1 MWALGNKQM
10 LFVALAIL
18 GLFLLSKFRC
28 GDGHDGQVADK
39 YKQIADQAKYWY
51 AASKQDSNILMAL
64 VHVNTALVKLHTLGM
79 MLTSTEANRQLQTDT
94 QVLYQVVKEYQ
105 QKVLEGFREH
115 APSIAFPS
123 GTAIDI
129 DWYV

>member
-105 QKVLEGFREH
+105 QKVLEING
-115 APSIAFPS
+115 
-123 GTAIDI
+123 
-129 DWYV
+129 